1 MHPMQF
7 SADSKTLVV
16 RDKDSN
22 FIFWDVGSGKS
33 TKIPKSAG
41 LYFALSPDS
50 KTMVA
55 RCGTKAPSYS
65 FKGLDDNIQI
75 FKLATGKSIASLQ
88 SDKNQ
93 NGTVTTM
100 IYSPDSK
107 TIAAAS
113 VYQVLLMSSFVPF
126 CFGTRPTAGA
136 RPF

>member
-16 RDKDSN
+16 RDNDSN
-22 FIFWDVGSGKS
+22 FMLWDVASGKS
-33 TKIPKSAG
+33 TTIPKSAG

-55 RCGTKAPSYS
+55 RCGTKATGFSM
-65 FKGLDDNIQI
+65 KGLDDNIQI
-75 FKLATGKSIASLQ
+75 FELATGKSIASLQ

-107 TIAAAS
+107 IIAAAS
-113 VYQVLLMSSFVPF
+113 VYRSGS
-126 CFGTRPTAGA
+126 GTRPTAGA